1 MKRWLALVL
10 VLFSP
15 SLWAASMK
23 VTLNVK
29 GMTCP
34 LCVVSINQVLR
45 QTEGV
50 IKAKASLK
58 TEQAEVIVPEGY
70 DTKKLLAAVEK
81 TGYTGSIATV
91 EKLVDAP

>member
-1 MKRWLALVL
+1 MKHYLVL
-10 VLFSP
+10 LLMLCSS
-15 SLWAASMK
+15 SLWAADMK
-23 VTLNVK
+23 VTLTVK

-34 LCVVSINQVLR
+34 LCVTSVNQALR

-70 DTKKLLAAVEK
+70 DTKKLLLAVEK
-81 TGYTGSIATV
+81 TGYKGSLAKV
-91 EKLVDAP
+91 EKLP